1 MFPVFLILNVSHLL
15 FLLKIFKMADLTQ
28 QQWSEQ
34 LEKDENSVI
43 LDVRTDAEF
52 EEGYIPGAIQMDIYN
67 GAEFLRQARQLDP
80 QKNYYVYCRSGGRS
94 GQACML
100 LNSIGIKNA
109 FNLKGGIMEWEG
121 ETIN

>member
-1 MFPVFLILNVSHLL
+1 
-15 FLLKIFKMADLTQ
+15 MADLTQ

-34 LEKDENSVI
+34 LENDDNAVI

-52 EEGYIPGAIQMDIYN
+52 AEAYIPGAIQMDIFN
-67 GAEFLRQARQLDP
+67 GAEFLQRAKQLDP

-100 LNSIGIKNA
+100 LNSVGVKNA
-109 FNLKGGIMEWEG
+109 YNLKGGIMEWKG
-121 ETIN
+121 KLNN